1 MKKAILFCLA
11 LAPLALASCNNC
23 NNGSCASGSK
33 GGDKEELYAG
43 ILPAADAEG
52 FVYTLRLDYDDDHN
66 YTDGDFA
73 MTQMAL
79 DYDTV
84 SAPALKA
91 GITSY
96 TEGDFRIEN
105 KTVNG
110 AGVKVLT
117 LVPDPKESLGT
128 VDNSTVY
135 FLVNGD
141 NTLTLVGPDFTK
153 ATNDSLNYTLT
164 LK

>member
-1 MKKAILFCLA
+1 M
-11 LAPLALASCNNC
+11 
-23 NNGSCASGSK
+23 
-33 GGDKEELYAG
+33 
-43 ILPAADAEG
+43 
-52 FVYTLRLDYDDDHN
+52 
-66 YTDGDFA
+66 
-73 MTQMAL
+73 
-79 DYDTV
+79 
-84 SAPALKA
+84 
-91 GITSY
+91 
-96 TEGDFRIEN
+96 
-105 KTVNG
+105 NG

-153 ATNDSLNYTLT
+153 AANDSLNYTLT